1 MVNFRLLLMHNVALQ
16 LGFRTPAW
24 KWKGADL
31 TTNLQLD
38 IYAGAQAPTPA
49 FFAGPTLLSVYVN
62 VYVCIYMYMYVYMYM
77 YM

>member
-1 MVNFRLLLMHNVALQ
+1 MWGRMVNFRLLLMHNVALQ

-38 IYAGAQAPTPA
+38 MLVLKLPPLRFLQAQPFCLYT
-49 FFAGPTLLSVYVN
+49 
-62 VYVCIYMYMYVYMYM
+62 
-77 YM
+77 